1 MQNIAIAVGLAS
13 LSNLLQDRDL
23 ILYAREKYV
32 TALRQT
38 SKLVVSRQIQQDPRE
53 FALSLRIVVTLA
65 LFEVVSRKGSLV
77 STSTATTHIQGA
89 IALLKLALQFP
100 HGPQAGAWN
109 TLNALQVIF
118 SLFIPSQVAATLMP
132 PASFEVLSR
141 CGELLEGTPD
151 KICVD
156 VALAIAEACQL
167 SAQMNRTAY
176 TDGRARVETLL
187 QQLVALQS
195 ILDLLE
201 DGLHELYPFQE
212 NQEDYDPAVLFRGRW
227 HSYEG
232 VWSARIWNHFR
243 WARIL
248 LNEMLLKSTIEYP
261 ISSGRFITAAQNDRC
276 FAISRR
282 MAEDILISTPS
293 HWHHP
298 RLDRETA
305 RRFEAPIQS
314 GAGALGV
321 PPLLWHLKVAG
332 SARGVSHELWKW
344 SYETIQV
351 VWKDMG
357 MQHAIAIAN
366 IMESER
372 GVQGKN
378 VVARKIKVE
387 ETAVDG
393 L

>member
-1 MQNIAIAVGLAS
+1 M
-13 LSNLLQDRDL
+13 
-23 ILYAREKYV
+23 
-32 TALRQT
+32 
-38 SKLVVSRQIQQDPRE
+38 
-53 FALSLRIVVTLA
+53 
-65 LFEVVSRKGSLV
+65 
-77 STSTATTHIQGA
+77 TAT
-89 IALLKLALQFP
+89 P
-100 HGPQAGAWN
+100 
-109 TLNALQVIF
+109 
-118 SLFIPSQVAATLMP
+118 MP
-132 PASFEVLSR
+132 PAFFEVLGR

-156 VALAIAEACQL
+156 AALAIAEVCRL
-167 SAQMNRTAY
+167 SAQMHQTAY
-176 TDGRARVETLL
+176 TDGRSPVEALL
-187 QQLVALQS
+187 QQLVALQTT
-195 ILDLLE
+195 LDLLE
-201 DGLHELYPFQE
+201 DRLHESYPFQE
-212 NQEDYDPAVLFRGRW
+212 NRGDYDPTVLFRGRW
-227 HSYEG
+227 HSYTG
-232 VWSARIWNHFR
+232 IWSARIWNHYR

-261 ISSGRFITAAQNDRC
+261 TSSGRFITAAHKDRC
-276 FAISRR
+276 LAILRR

-305 RRFEAPIQS
+305 RALGAPGQ
-314 GAGALGV
+314 GTARGLGV

-332 SARGVSHELWKW
+332 SARGVSPELWKW

-366 IMESER
+366 TMESER
-372 GVQGKN
+372 AIQGKS
-378 VVARKIKVE
+378 VVTRKIKVE